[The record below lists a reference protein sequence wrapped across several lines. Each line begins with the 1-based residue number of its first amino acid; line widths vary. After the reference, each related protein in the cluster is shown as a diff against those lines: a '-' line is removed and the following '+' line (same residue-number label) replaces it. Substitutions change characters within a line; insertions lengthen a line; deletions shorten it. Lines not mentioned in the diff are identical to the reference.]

1 LKVTVIGGSG
11 FLGNS
16 LCHELL
22 KSHIEFEILDLVH
35 PDKKFIDHYKFFD
48 VTSSFDESIIDGDII
63 INLAAQHRD
72 NVHPV
77 SLYDEVNVGGA
88 KNICKIACK
97 KEIDKIIFISSV
109 AVFGNS
115 KNEINEDSEFNFF
128 NDYGR
133 TKLLAE
139 KVFIEWYEADEE
151 NRNLTIIRPT
161 VIFGE
166 KNRGNVFNL
175 IKQIKENKFIMIG
188 NGKNKK
194 SMCYVKNVA
203 AFINF
208 SLNHID
214 GKKLVNYSDK
224 PDLEMNEL
232 VDFINL
238 KFNKKRWLNFYIPN
252 SLGLSAGLFFD
263 FLSKFFNLKLSISYI
278 RIKKFISSSEISN
291 ELVRKLGF
299 KAPFSISDSLSSTI
313 DYELKEGR
321 FKDVS

>member
-1 LKVTVIGGSG
+1 MPGI
-11 FLGNS
+11 
-16 LCHELL
+16 C
-22 KSHIEFEILDLVH
+22 
-35 PDKKFIDHYKFFD
+35 
-48 VTSSFDESIIDGDII
+48 
-63 INLAAQHRD
+63 D
-72 NVHPV
+72 NVHPI

-88 KNICKIACK
+88 KNICKIASK
-97 KEIDKIIFISSV
+97 KGIDKIIFISSV

-115 KNEINEDSEFNFF
+115 ENKINEDSEFNFF

-151 NRNLTIIRPT
+151 NKLDYHQTHSN
-161 VIFGE
+161 FGE
-166 KNRGNVFNL
+166 KIEESFNL

-188 NGKNKK
+188 NGKNRK

-208 SLNHID
+208 SLNDID

-224 PDLEMNEL
+224 PDMDMNEL

-238 KFNKKRWLNFYIPN
+238 KFNRKKLMNFYIPK
-252 SLGLSAGLFFD
+252 SLGLLAGLFFD
-263 FLSKFFNLKLSISYI
+263 FEQVFPFKIKHKLY
-278 RIKKFISSSEISN
+278 KDQKFISSSEISN

-299 KAPFSISDSLSSTI
+299 KAPFSIFESLNSTI
-313 DYELKEGR
+313 DYELKEGH